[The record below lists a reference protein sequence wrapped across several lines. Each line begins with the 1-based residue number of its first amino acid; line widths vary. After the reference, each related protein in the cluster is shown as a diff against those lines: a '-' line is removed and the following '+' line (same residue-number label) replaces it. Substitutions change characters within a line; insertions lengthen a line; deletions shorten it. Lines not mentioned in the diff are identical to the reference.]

1 MAGYGGAAD
10 LVEGGGLHQHL
21 LGHQL
26 HLLGGHGEILQ
37 GSYQVVLEALEPP
50 GHPIGLAGKTRFD
63 LLLDL
68 AAASFQ
74 LADLLKQ
81 GCALLLQLRKGQLL
95 PGGW

>member
-37 GSYQVVLEALEPP
+37 GSHQVVLEALEPP
-50 GHPIGLAGKTRFD
+50 GYPICLARKARFD

-74 LADLLKQ
+74 LADLLKY